1 MSITFKYQPES
12 PCRKGSP
19 LYMQTLNDSY
29 HDVLGAS
36 FALSVKASKD
46 TAISLSC
53 Y

>member
-1 MSITFKYQPES
+1 
-12 PCRKGSP
+12 
-19 LYMQTLNDSY
+19 MQTLNDSY

-46 TAISLSC
+46 AAISLNC